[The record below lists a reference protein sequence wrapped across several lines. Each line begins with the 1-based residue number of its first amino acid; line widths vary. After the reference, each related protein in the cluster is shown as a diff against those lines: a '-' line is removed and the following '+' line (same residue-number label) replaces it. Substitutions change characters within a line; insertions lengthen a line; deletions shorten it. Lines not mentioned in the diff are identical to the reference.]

1 MIARVLKPASRLLAL
16 ACSLSVPL
24 TLAAQVVPAVKAS
37 SAGDSA
43 SKWDIFVGYSFF
55 YPNATVNGYSET
67 SHHTAGPISPVS
79 FNPEKIGT
87 VESLT
92 RFFTP
97 HLGLEINSG
106 QHDLYNNTNNAKG
119 QETGSSNSGL
129 FTMQTGPFYRWRD
142 GRWTPWVHG
151 LVGGVSMQGPNS
163 QSYTP
168 GETFT
173 LGGGI
178 DYELSHH
185 WALRSEA
192 DYEYVHVNYG
202 SPYLGSDGMDWDAGG
217 VVNANGF
224 LLAAG
229 IVYHIYPGSH
239 PPPALDCSASPAWVF
254 PGEPVTVTAT
264 SSNLNHRLNA
274 AYFWSGPG
282 VTGNGTTATVD
293 TAKLAPGTY
302 TVNGQLREGKTGK
315 EGLKPGETADC
326 STSFTVRHFEPPTVS
341 CHAAPGAIQPG
352 APSTITAAGVSP
364 QNRPLTYSYS
374 AASGTI
380 HGSGTTAEFDSAGA
394 PSGPVRIVCTVTD
407 DGGQTATSETSVTIA
422 PPYVPPVSRTEALCS
437 LSFGKDKMRPTR
449 VDNEAKACLDEIAL
463 GLQKQPD
470 AAVVLVGSE
479 DARERARIAREEEL
493 ARRNRHVKVQDFAA
507 ERAVNA
513 KEYLVREK
521 GIDAARISVATSAS
535 GGQSA
540 QDYMVPAGADF
551 SSDVAGTTPVNETA
565 VKPQV
570 RKPLGMRTPHR
581 KHSHKTHMRKKH
593 IAHVESAPET
603 RYIKPPQ

>member
-1 MIARVLKPASRLLAL
+1 L
-16 ACSLSVPL
+16 ACFLSVPL
-24 TLAAQVVPAVKAS
+24 TLAAQVVSPVKAS

-43 SKWDIFVGYSFF
+43 SKWDIFVGYGF
-55 YPNATVNGYSET
+55 YSPNATVDGYSET
-67 SHHTAGPISPVS
+67 RKQTPGPILPVS
-79 FNPEKIGT
+79 FYPEKFGL

-97 HLGLEINSG
+97 HLGLEFSSG
-106 QHDLYNNTNNAKG
+106 QHDLFVYDAIYDSKG
-119 QETGSSNSGL
+119 VNHGASNSGL

-151 LVGGVSMQGPNS
+151 LVGGAVMEGPNS

-185 WALRSEA
+185 WALRTEA

-202 SPYLGSDGMDWDAGG
+202 SPYLASDHMDWFAGG
-217 VVNANGF
+217 VVNANGPRF
-224 LLAAG
+224 AGG

-239 PPPALDCSASPAWVF
+239 PPPALDCSQSPASVF

-264 SSNLNHRLNA
+264 ASNLNHRLNA

-282 VTGNGTTATVD
+282 VTGSGTTATVD

-302 TVNGQLREGKTGK
+302 TVNGQVREGKTGK

-326 STSFTVRHFEPPTVS
+326 STSFTVRRFEPPTVS
-341 CHAAPGAIQPG
+341 CYAAPGTIQPG

-364 QNRPLTYSYS
+364 QNRPLTYSYLS
-374 AASGTI
+374 ASGAI
-380 HGSGTTAEFDSAGA
+380 SGNDATAEFDSAGA
-394 PSGPVRIVCTVTD
+394 PSGPVAIVCTVTD

-422 PPYVPPVSRTEALCS
+422 PPYVPPVSHTEALCS

-470 AAVVLVGSE
+470 STVVVVGSE
-479 DARERARIAREEEL
+479 DARESARTAREESL

-521 GIDAARISVATSAS
+521 GIDAARISVATNSSS
-535 GGQSA
+535 GQRA
-540 QDYMVPAGADF
+540 QDYLVPAGASF
-551 SSDVAGTTPVNETA
+551 SSDVAGATPVNETA
-565 VKPQV
+565 VKPQA
-570 RKPLGMRTPHR
+570 RKPLGMRHPHR
-581 KHSHKTHMRKKH
+581 KHPHKAHRSKKH
-593 IAHVESAPET
+593 IAPMESAPET
-603 RYIKPPQ
+603 KSVKPPQ